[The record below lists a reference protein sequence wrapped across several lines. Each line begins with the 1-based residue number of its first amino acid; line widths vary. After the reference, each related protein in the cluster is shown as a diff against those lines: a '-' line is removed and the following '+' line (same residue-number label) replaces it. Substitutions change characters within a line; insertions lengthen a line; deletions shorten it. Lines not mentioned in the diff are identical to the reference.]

1 VHQPAAGVDT
11 THAWEPAEAL
21 RKAEARALA
30 AQNDLQREREQAREL
45 FARLHAA
52 EERAGAQARRLA
64 ELGGVEQGLS
74 EALSRA
80 RLLEGRL
87 AAAEAELAR
96 SQAQAAAADEARAAA
111 AAGARAAAAAAAAAR
126 RADLAAA
133 QRAVAA
139 ERRGALLRDELQAE
153 RDAARRTRA
162 KAELLE
168 RQLGQAS
175 EGQQHQQQQQQ
186 QQQQRRDLEVDVG
199 TAGTILRGSFPADAP
214 ISLQRDRAELQL
226 QAGDARQQ
234 AARGMVPGALRKHSS
249 PPMHTRK
256 RCEAS
261 DSCRFGQRDAG
272 AAGSCCSSER
282 GGMVWRAGICGPPCR
297 ALTRPVVLDPQQTGC
312 SGQSDAGDGSASTGP
327 LVSPAMG
334 GEGQLSSVADL
345 VDCARELLCSLR
357 ELGDEGDILCPPTV

>member
-1 VHQPAAGVDT
+1 MAEERAEAVLQRRRLRAARGVLAAWRLRVAQAQGKAAQVRAAEVLRRCEGAEERAAELAIELAAAEERHAEWAVAREARPKAASCVHQPAAGVDT

-186 QQQQRRDLEVDVG
+186 QQQQRRDLEQ
-199 TAGTILRGSFPADAP
+199 ADAP
-214 ISLQRDRAELQL
+214 GELQL
-226 QAGDARQQ
+226 LQHQ
-234 AARGMVPGALRKHSS
+234 
-249 PPMHTRK
+249 
-256 RCEAS
+256 
-261 DSCRFGQRDAG
+261 
-272 AAGSCCSSER
+272 
-282 GGMVWRAGICGPPCR
+282 I
-297 ALTRPVVLDPQQTGC
+297 
-312 SGQSDAGDGSASTGP
+312 SG
-327 LVSPAMG
+327 
-334 GEGQLSSVADL
+334 
-345 VDCARELLCSLR
+345 
-357 ELGDEGDILCPPTV
+357 